1 MEPVRLAAELDDF
14 YKQVRAVILDKQHP
28 VSGLLPASVA
38 ITSHGN
44 YRDAWVRD
52 NVYSILAVW
61 GLSIAYRALDDDQGR
76 GYELE
81 HRTVKLMRGLLRS
94 MMAQAAKVETFKKT
108 RNPNDALHAKYDTET
123 GGVVVDDTAWG
134 HLQID
139 ATSVFLLMLAQMIAS
154 GLSIIWTHDEV
165 AFIQNL
171 TYYIER
177 AYRTPDYG
185 IWERGAKTNQGRV
198 ELNASSLGM
207 AKAALEALSGFNL
220 FGARGGQASVIHV
233 SPDNIAQSDITLK
246 SILPRESTTKETDA
260 ALLSIVGYPG
270 YAVSNR
276 KLSELTRSTIVEKL
290 EGRYGLKRF
299 LLDGHQTVLE
309 DEHRLHY
316 EEQELKR
323 FEGIESEWPLFFTY
337 LYLDALMRRD
347 SRSAADYRAKLERVL
362 VERDG
367 HKLLPELYFVPEENI
382 AAEKAVPHSQERLP
396 NPNVPLVW
404 AQSLY
409 LLAKMLERGVLVPH
423 DIDPLN
429 RRQPKVRHRPVV
441 QLLFLAEDEELQSQ
455 LAERGIPTET
465 ATDIRPVLVY
475 LPEHIAN
482 AHAQV
487 GRHDGLGLSGR
498 SARALKSLTT
508 SRIYKLRGETV
519 VCLASFF
526 MQEEF
531 YLAYDLDFLVRRF
544 ESELAYLHR
553 NWTGR
558 GRPTVTVLLTK
569 NLLEGSADGFFSFMH
584 KVSTGTVN
592 GIPVRVGRLSELIH
606 TASFERIDNLFDFA
620 APTFPL
626 HALTGKKSRALA
638 VPGKQV
644 QLESSEE
651 LRIDTTAEPLQL
663 LERLEKTDNLY
674 EQVEL
679 LAGLC
684 RLQPMDTPV
693 ELRGKATTVL
703 ELLEEVYEEA
713 GRLRLWAVLR
723 RTAGLLNKVD
733 VDLNLAVGVILV
745 RQKNI
750 QVGRAYN
757 DDSLITRPVTET
769 ELLQK
774 INTFC
779 RDDIRDHVLTQ
790 ELILYISLLIKAQPV
805 LFAELLTIRISYLIL
820 LLASEIARE
829 RSISPDEGYE
839 QLMHSAPSQIQR
851 LLETVLARYHEI
863 QSLPQEQEQL
873 HAPAMS
879 SPLGWTQD
887 LGLEKL
893 KAPSGGWL
901 GWRQHHGVID
911 RRPPDF
917 YANTYRLFRHAQG
930 LIIGD
935 KLERRNRMDSQVVL
949 SDMTAGE
956 KSFALWVEH
965 LLNRVQ
971 SPEYRQL
978 NIEALNV
985 LSSFFAQNPS
995 LKIEDTLS
1003 LEAIL
1008 GHAVHRAYVT
1018 THPDREGSYNDFKAA
1033 AWDEY
1038 YALSPAE
1045 TSSMLVNALKQ
1056 LVVSSHPAEPAP
1068 SSRGASQLGQGH
1080 ATGQS

>member
-1 MEPVRLAAELDDF
+1 MEPVRLAAELDEF
-14 YKQVRAVILDKQHP
+14 YKQVKSVILDKQHP

-94 MMAQAAKVETFKKT
+94 MMAQATKVETFKKT

-123 GGVVVDDTAWG
+123 GGIVVDDTAWG

-139 ATSVFLLMLAQMIAS
+139 ATSVFLLLLAQMIAS
-154 GLSIIWTHDEV
+154 GLEIIWTQDEV

-185 IWERGAKTNQGRV
+185 IWERGAKMNHGRV

-233 SPDNIAQSDITLK
+233 SPDNIAQADITLK
-246 SILPRESTTKETDA
+246 SMLPRESNTKETDA
-260 ALLSIVGYPG
+260 ALLSVVGYPG

-276 KLSELTRSTIVEKL
+276 KLAELTRSTIVEKL

-299 LLDGHQTVLE
+299 LLDVHQTVLE

-316 EEQELKR
+316 EEQELKQ
-323 FEGIESEWPLFFTY
+323 FENIESEWPLFFAY

-347 SRSAADYRAKLERVL
+347 TRSATDYRAKLEHVL
-362 VERDG
+362 VQRDG
-367 HKLLPELYFVPEENI
+367 HWLLPELFYVPHENI
-382 AAEKAVPHSQERLP
+382 EAERANPHSQLRLP
-396 NPNVPLVW
+396 NANVPLVW

-409 LLAKMLERGVLVPH
+409 LLGRMLERGVLVPH
-423 DIDPLN
+423 DIDPLG
-429 RRQPKVRHRPVV
+429 RRQPKVRQRPVV

-455 LAERGIPTET
+455 LAERGILT
-465 ATDIRPVLVY
+465 ATPSDIRPVDVY

-482 AHAQV
+482 VHAQV
-487 GRHDGLGLSGR
+487 GRHDGLGLTGR

-508 SRIYKLRGETV
+508 SRIYKLRGQTV

-526 MQEEF
+526 LQEEF

-558 GRPTVTVLLTK
+558 GRPTVTVFLTK
-569 NLLEGSADGFFSFMH
+569 DLLEGAADGFYSFMH

-592 GIPVRVGRLSELIH
+592 GVPVRIGRLSELLH
-606 TASFERIDNLFDFA
+606 TASFERIDNLFDFV
-620 APTFPL
+620 APTAPL
-626 HALTGKKSRALA
+626 QALTRKKARALGA
-638 VPGKQV
+638 SGKQV
-644 QLESSEE
+644 QLASSDE
-651 LRIDTTAEPLQL
+651 LRIDTTAEPSQL
-663 LERLEKTDNLY
+663 LGRLEHTDNVY

-679 LAGLC
+679 LAGLV
-684 RLQPMDTPV
+684 RLLPMDAPV
-693 ELRGKATTVL
+693 NVRDRETSVQK
-703 ELLEEVYEEA
+703 LLEEVYEEA
-713 GRLRLWAVLR
+713 GRLRLWAVIR
-723 RTAGLLNKVD
+723 RAAGLLNKVD

-750 QVGRAYN
+750 QVGRAYS
-757 DDSLITRPVTET
+757 DVSLITRPVTEH
-769 ELLQK
+769 ELLSK

-790 ELILYISLLIKAQPV
+790 ELILYISLLIKSQPT
-805 LFAELLTIRISYLIL
+805 LFSELLTIRVSHLIL

-829 RSISPDEGYE
+829 HSLSPDAGYE
-839 QLMHSAPSQIQR
+839 MLMHFAPSQIQR
-851 LLETVLARYHEI
+851 LLETVIARYHEI
-863 QSLPQEQEQL
+863 QGLPQELEQL
-873 HAPAMS
+873 HAPPTS
-879 SPLGWTQD
+879 TPLEWTQD

-893 KAPSGGWL
+893 KTPEGGWL
-901 GWRQHHGVID
+901 AWRQHHGVID
-911 RRPPDF
+911 RRPHNF

-956 KSFALWVEH
+956 KSFALWLEH
-965 LLNRVQ
+965 LLNRVH

-985 LSSFFAQNPS
+985 LASFFAQNPS
-995 LKIEDTLS
+995 LKLEDTLS
-1003 LEAIL
+1003 LESIL
-1008 GHAVHRAYVT
+1008 GHAVRLAYVT
-1018 THPDREGSYNDFKAA
+1018 AHPEREPNYNDFKAS
-1033 AWDEY
+1033 AWEEY
-1038 YALSPAE
+1038 YSLSPAE
-1045 TSSMLVNALKQ
+1045 TSKLLVGALQQ
-1056 LVVSSHPAEPAP
+1056 LLIQTSPENGSVQP
-1068 SSRGASQLGQGH
+1068 R
-1080 ATGQS
+1080 

>member
-1 MEPVRLAAELDDF
+1 MEPVRLAAELDEF
-14 YKQVRAVILDKQHP
+14 YKQVKAVILEKQHP

-38 ITSHGN
+38 VTSHGN

-61 GLSIAYRALDDDQGR
+61 GLAIAYRGLDNDQGR

-94 MMAQAAKVETFKKT
+94 MMAQAPKVETFKRT

-123 GGVVVDDTAWG
+123 GDIVVDDTAWG

-154 GLSIIWTHDEV
+154 GLHIIWTHDEV

-185 IWERGAKTNQGRV
+185 IWERGAKSNQGRV

-220 FGARGGQASVIHV
+220 FGARGGQASVVHV

-246 SILPRESTTKETDA
+246 SMLPRESNTKETDA

-276 KLSELTRSTIVEKL
+276 KLAEITRATVVDKL
-290 EGRYGLKRF
+290 EGAYGLKRF

-316 EEQELKR
+316 EEQELKQ

-347 SRSAADYRAKLERVL
+347 TRTALDYRNKLDRVL
-362 VERDG
+362 VTRDG
-367 HKLLPELYFVPEENI
+367 QQLLPELYFVAKENI
-382 AAEKAVPHSQERLP
+382 EAEKTTPHSQPRLP

-409 LLAKMLERGVLVPH
+409 LLGRMLERGVLVPH
-423 DIDPLN
+423 DIDPLG
-429 RRQPKVRHRPVV
+429 RRQPKVRQRPLV
-441 QLLFLAEDEELQSQ
+441 QLVFLAEDEELQRQ
-455 LAERGIPTET
+455 LAERGILTET
-465 ATDIRPVLVY
+465 AADIRPVRVY

-487 GRHDGLGLSGR
+487 GRHDGLGLTGR

-531 YLAYDLDFLVRRF
+531 YLAYDLEFLLRRF

-569 NLLEGSADGFFSFMH
+569 DLLEGAPESFYAFMH
-584 KVSTGTVN
+584 KVNSGTVN
-592 GIPVRVGRLSELIH
+592 SVAVRTGRLSELIH
-606 TASFERIDNLFDFA
+606 TASFERIDNLFDFE
-620 APTFPL
+620 APTSPL
-626 HALTGKKSRALA
+626 KALTRRKTKALTPA
-638 VPGKQV
+638 GKQIP
-644 QLESSEE
+644 LATAEE
-651 LRIDTTAEPLQL
+651 LRIDTTAEPSWL
-663 LERLEKTDNLY
+663 LSRLEETDNLY

-679 LAGLC
+679 LAGLL
-684 RLQPMDTPV
+684 RLQPP
-693 ELRGKATTVL
+693 ETTFTFRTR
-703 ELLEEVYEEA
+703 ETTAQALLGEVYEEA
-713 GRLRLWAVLR
+713 GRLRLWAVIR
-723 RTAGLLNKVD
+723 RAAGLLNKVD

-750 QVGRAYN
+750 QVGRAYS
-757 DDSLITRPVTET
+757 DESLIMRPITEH
-769 ELLQK
+769 ELLSK
-774 INTFC
+774 INAFC

-790 ELILYISLLIKAQPV
+790 ELILYISLLIKAQPI
-805 LFAELLTIRISYLIL
+805 LFAELLTIRVSHLIL
-820 LLASEIARE
+820 LLASELSREHAIA
-829 RSISPDEGYE
+829 PDQGYE
-839 QLMHSAPSQIQR
+839 KLMHLAPSQIQR
-851 LLETVLARYHEI
+851 MLETVITRYHEI
-863 QSLPQEQEQL
+863 QGLPQEQEQL
-873 HAPAMS
+873 HAAATS
-879 SPLGWTQD
+879 SPLGWTPD

-893 KAPSGGWL
+893 KAPEGNWL
-901 GWRQHHGVID
+901 AWRQHHGIID
-911 RRPPDF
+911 RRPADF
-917 YANTYRLFRHAQG
+917 YANTYRLFRHTQG
-930 LIIGD
+930 LVIGD
-935 KLERRNRMDSQVVL
+935 KLERRNRMESQVVL

-956 KSFALWVEH
+956 TAFALWLEH
-965 LLNRVQ
+965 LLNRVH

-995 LKIEDTLS
+995 LRVEDTLS
-1003 LEAIL
+1003 LEALL
-1008 GHAVHRAYVT
+1008 GHAVRLAYVT
-1018 THPDREGSYNDFKAA
+1018 AHPEREANYNDFKAA

-1038 YALSPAE
+1038 YAMAPAK
-1045 TSSMLVNALKQ
+1045 TSRTVIEALQQ
-1056 LVVSSHPAEPAP
+1056 LMV
-1068 SSRGASQLGQGH
+1068 R
-1080 ATGQS
+1080 T

>member
-14 YKQVRAVILDKQHP
+14 YTQVKAVILDKQHP

-38 ITSHGN
+38 VTSHGN

-61 GLSIAYRALDDDQGR
+61 GLSIAYRALDDDDGR

-81 HRTVKLMRGLLRS
+81 QRTVKLMRGLLRS
-94 MMAQAAKVETFKKT
+94 MMAQSAKVETFKKT
-108 RNPNDALHAKYDTET
+108 RNPNDALHAKYDTES

-154 GLSIIWTHDEV
+154 GLSIIWTQDEV

-185 IWERGAKTNQGRV
+185 IWERGAKSNQGRV

-246 SILPRESTTKETDA
+246 SMLPRESTTKETDA

-270 YAVSNR
+270 YAVRNR
-276 KLSELTRSTIVEKL
+276 KLAELTRATVIEKL
-290 EGRYGLKRF
+290 EGKYGLKRF

-316 EEQELKR
+316 EEQELKQ

-347 SRSAADYRAKLERVL
+347 TRTATDYRQKIERIL
-362 VERDG
+362 VTRDG
-367 HKLLPELYFVPEENI
+367 QQLVPELYYVPEENI
-382 AAEKAVPHSQERLP
+382 AGERAAPHSQERLP
-396 NPNVPLVW
+396 NENVPLVW

-409 LLAKMLERGVLVPH
+409 LLGKMLERGVLVPH
-423 DIDPLN
+423 DVDPLG

-455 LAERGIPTET
+455 LAERGILTET
-465 ATDIRPVLVY
+465 EADLKPVLVY
-475 LPEHIAN
+475 LPEHIVN

-487 GRHDGLGLSGR
+487 GRHDGLGLTGR

-508 SRIYKLRGETV
+508 SRVYKLGGKTV

-526 MQEEF
+526 IQQEF
-531 YLAYDLDFLVRRF
+531 YLAYDLDFLIRRF

-569 NLLEGSADGFFSFMH
+569 DLLEGSADGFYSFMH
-584 KVSTGTVN
+584 KVSTGAVN
-592 GIPVRVGRLSELIH
+592 GVPVRIGRLSDLIH
-606 TASFERIDNLFDFA
+606 TASFERIDNLFEFEAPSFA
-620 APTFPL
+620 LQAMTR
-626 HALTGKKSRALA
+626 KKARALA
-638 VPGKQV
+638 NPGKQAR
-644 QLESSEE
+644 LESSEE
-651 LRIDTTAEPLQL
+651 LRIDTIADPEQLIARLQ
-663 LERLEKTDNLY
+663 ETGNLY

-679 LAGLC
+679 LAGLA
-684 RLQPMDTPV
+684 RLRPMDTPLV
-693 ELRGKATTVL
+693 IRDKETTIS
-703 ELLEEVYEEA
+703 ELLEEVYEAA
-713 GRLRLWAVLR
+713 GRLRLWAVIR
-723 RTAGLLNKVD
+723 RAAGLLNKVD
-733 VDLNLAVGVILV
+733 VDLNLAVGAILV

-750 QVGRAYN
+750 QVGRAYS
-757 DDSLITRPVTET
+757 DESLITKPVTEH
-769 ELLQK
+769 ELLSK

-790 ELILYISLLIKAQPV
+790 ELILYISLLIKAQPP
-805 LFAELLTIRISYLIL
+805 LFAELLTIRVSHLIL
-820 LLASEIARE
+820 LLASEMAQKN
-829 RSISPDEGYE
+829 SLAPDEGYE
-839 QLMHSAPSQIQR
+839 MLMHLAPSQIQR
-851 LLETVLARYHEI
+851 LLETVLTRYHEI

-873 HAPAMS
+873 HAPATS
-879 SPLGWTQD
+879 SPLGWTPD

-893 KAPSGGWL
+893 KPPEGGWL
-901 GWRQHHGVID
+901 AWRQHHGVID
-911 RRPPDF
+911 RRPADF
-917 YANTYRLFRHAQG
+917 YANTYRLFKHAQG

-935 KLERRNRMDSQVVL
+935 RLERRNRMDSQVVL

-956 KSFALWVEH
+956 TAFALWVEH
-965 LLNRVQ
+965 LLNRVH

-995 LKIEDTLS
+995 LRLEDTLS
-1003 LEAIL
+1003 LEAVL
-1008 GHAVHRAYVT
+1008 GHAVRLAYIT
-1018 THPDREGSYNDFKAA
+1018 AHPEREATYNDNKAG

-1038 YALSPAE
+1038 YAMSPAE
-1045 TSSMLVNALKQ
+1045 TSRTLVAALQQ
-1056 LVVSSHPAEPAP
+1056 LMV
-1068 SSRGASQLGQGH
+1068 R
-1080 ATGQS
+1080 T